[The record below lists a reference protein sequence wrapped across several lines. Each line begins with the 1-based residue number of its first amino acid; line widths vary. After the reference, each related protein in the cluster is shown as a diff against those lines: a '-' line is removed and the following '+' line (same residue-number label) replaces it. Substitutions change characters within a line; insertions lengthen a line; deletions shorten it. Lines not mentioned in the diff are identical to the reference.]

1 MFDFIYQWIENI
13 AFYLVI
19 LTVGMQMVPNSVYK
33 KYIQFFSGLI
43 LVILL
48 MGPIFKIFGVK
59 NEFEELFDDAQYQQ
73 KIEEI
78 EEATKYLEDFS
89 VEVR

>member
-1 MFDFIYQWIENI
+1 MFDFIYQWLENI

-19 LTVGMQMVPNSVYK
+19 LTVGMQMVPNSTYK

-43 LVILL
+43 LMILL
-48 MGPIFKIFGVK
+48 MGPVFKIFGAQY
-59 NEFEELFDDAQYQQ
+59 EFEKLYEDAQYKQ
-73 KIEEI
+73 KIAEI

-89 VEVR
+89 IEVR

>member
-19 LTVGMQMVPNSVYK
+19 LTVGMQMVPNGVYK